1 MYKLLL
7 SWRYLRSR
15 WIALA
20 SIISVTLGV
29 ATMIIVNSV
38 MEGFT
43 QEMHD
48 RLHGILAVLVV
59 ESEWLGGIPAPDV
72 HELIIREELGAD
84 LEGVTAAV
92 RVPAMLN
99 CQVRG
104 QWVTQ
109 QVMLIGIDERTYGSV
124 SDFSKYLKHPEN
136 RQQLS
141 FLLRDGGFDA
151 PLPSSGWAHRRL
163 RVGTERAYQE
173 EAMRAEETRRAAER
187 PLGVM
192 PQPSDAQPSDAQPS
206 DAQPSDAQPG
216 DAQPAGDTT
225 TDSVLANAG
234 QNADSAA
241 SSEPPQDPFR
251 RRRHGGAASGP
262 TTDPLG
268 GPPGGAGSAV
278 EAGLSGLS
286 EAGPANVFDEMTE
299 QHTGIV
305 LGIAITSVRHRS
317 QDGSVQDYFLARPG
331 DDVQI
336 TFPNSGQPPKAV
348 SDKFTIVDMYESK
361 MSEYDSSFAFVP
373 LSRLQDLRG
382 MIDPRSGVASVTS
395 IQLRLRPGADLD
407 AARDKLRRRF
417 PIEQYQYRIETWRDL
432 QGPLLAAVRM
442 ETTILNILLFLII
455 AVAGFGILATFFM
468 IVVEKTRDI
477 GILKSLGAP
486 SGGVASIFLNHG
498 LALGIVGSGV
508 GMVLG
513 LLFVAYINQIAAGLE
528 WVTGQEV
535 LDPTIYYFQQI
546 PTIVK
551 PFTVAWVAVG
561 AVGIAVAA
569 SVLPAL
575 RAARLHPVKALRYE

>member
-1 MYKLLL
+1 MYRLLL

-48 RLHGILAVLVV
+48 RLHGILSDLVV
-59 ESEWLGGIPAPDV
+59 ESVGLGGIPAPDA
-72 HELIIREELGAD
+72 HERIIREELGEE

-173 EAMRAEETRRAAER
+173 EALRAEETRRAAER
-187 PLGVM
+187 PLGVV
-192 PQPSDAQPSDAQPS
+192 PPASESLVEGGAPTTAGENASATAGLETVANSDQNASA
-206 DAQPSDAQPG
+206 
-216 DAQPAGDTT
+216 PAGQDAATT
-225 TDSVLANAG
+225 GPS
-234 QNADSAA
+234 
-241 SSEPPQDPFR
+241 PQDPFR
-251 RRRHGGAASGP
+251 RRRTGGDAVGPSMEQFGGPASASG
-262 TTDPLG
+262 DVG
-268 GPPGGAGSAV
+268 GPNYPGP
-278 EAGLSGLS
+278 
-286 EAGPANVFDEMTE
+286 GPANVFDELTE

-395 IQLRLRPGADLD
+395 IQLRLRKGADLD

-486 SGGVASIFLNHG
+486 SGGVASIFLNYG

-535 LDPTIYYFQQI
+535 FDPTIYYFQQI

-561 AVGIAVAA
+561 AVLIAVAA
-569 SVLPAL
+569 SVLPSL
-575 RAARLHPVKALRYE
+575 RAARLHPVRALRYE